1 MPTAPARPYTS
12 RVAGPS
18 IAVMAGLVLA
28 YALLAKRLSAANI
41 TPPMLSIV
49 AGVVVFSFA
58 EIDVDTA
65 AVHIIAELTLVV
77 VLFHDASTVKLSRLR
92 HDPGIALRLL
102 IIGFPLAMLATY
114 LLTRELLPGLGVAGA
129 WLLAAA
135 VTPTDAGLGAPTML
149 NPVVPKRV
157 RRALNVESGLNDGL
171 ATPLVLLALTAL
183 ADEEGATQPSVLSVG
198 LIPVVEALIIAVVIG
213 LVTAWFMDRS
223 RQRHLS
229 GHRGRAIATLVLPL
243 FLFGLA
249 EVVGANG
256 FITAFVGGLTFGA
269 ASKTIEK
276 EQETSELLEVAADLM
291 GFVVWFFAGGIVLAV
306 FSDGFRWQWVAL
318 ALAVLTVLR
327 IVPVW
332 ISLLGTEFRWPTVAF
347 LGWFGPR
354 GLATIVFGLLA
365 VEELG
370 ADNAVMNDIAGT
382 IVFTVLFL
390 FFPAGLV
397 LYWFVNNVLSMAQQW
412 MITRQ
417 IEASDN

>member
-1 MPTAPARPYTS
+1 
-12 RVAGPS
+12 
-18 IAVMAGLVLA
+18 MAGLVLA

-114 LLTRELLPGLGVAGA
+114 LLTQELLPGLGVAGA

-382 IVFTVLFL
+382 IVFTVLFSVFAHGMSAAPL
-390 FFPAGLV
+390 AARYGAWAKRTQPP
-397 LYWFVNNVLSMAQQW
+397 
-412 MITRQ
+412 
-417 IEASDN
+417 IERAPSVEPMPSRGRHGY